1 LVWNVTLM
9 LLLRRKQAKR
19 GGATKYY
26 PEKGNDVWN
35 VPFLVGRG
43 VEGRV
48 QIESECIL
56 YSSRVVNLEVA
67 IEHMFSTEITCIS
80 NIVIHEVKLDA
91 HNASIELGRLQSFSS
106 MLKCRQWG

>member
-1 LVWNVTLM
+1 M

-67 IEHMFSTEITCIS
+67 IEHNMFS
-80 NIVIHEVKLDA
+80 K
-91 HNASIELGRLQSFSS
+91 RLPAFQTSQS
-106 MLKCRQWG
+106 MK